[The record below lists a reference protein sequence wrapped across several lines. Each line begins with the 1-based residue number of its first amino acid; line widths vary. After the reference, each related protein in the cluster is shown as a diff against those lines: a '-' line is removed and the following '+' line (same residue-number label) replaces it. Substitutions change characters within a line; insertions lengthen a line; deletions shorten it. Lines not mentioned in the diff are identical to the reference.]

1 LSKAEPK
8 LPEMCLKTYDIG
20 PWPSILFEND
30 VSLTLFKRPTFAER
44 IVMSPLMHT
53 KYLTTGYHVSGEK
66 YTPEGQ
72 LSGHITAF
80 PKPLPATIK
89 EALEEHFPLSIS
101 QLESIIQIVLIT
113 ATSDEEAREK
123 AKSIEGM
130 QISAFWLDLWCKH
143 LVEVWRDSNIEDLT
157 VSMNFYLLY

>member
-1 LSKAEPK
+1 
-8 LPEMCLKTYDIG
+8 M
-20 PWPSILFEND
+20 
-30 VSLTLFKRPTFAER
+30 
-44 IVMSPLMHT
+44 
-53 KYLTTGYHVSGEK
+53 TTTYHVSGEK
-66 YTPEGQ
+66 FTPHGQ
-72 LSGHITAF
+72 IFGHIAAF

-113 ATSDEEAREK
+113 ATSDDEAREK
-123 AKSIEGM
+123 AKIIEGM

-157 VSMNFYLLY
+157 VSTSFYLPY